1 VKNMWVK
8 AIPSAC
14 SGQKDIRVD
23 ISG

>member
-1 VKNMWVK
+1 MWVK